1 MHDIDLLRYLAGAD
15 VERVFAELG
24 ASTRSDHPVEETGA
38 VTLRFSNGIVG
49 TFIFS
54 DAAASPWNFECE
66 WRSLKP
72 ATPMRRVADAKVLPH
87 TGSTGENP
95 TIPKTSQPC
104 YQFLGTRGSFSL
116 PQLELWRYKGTDND
130 DVGCWTDAMSPE
142 AAVPVGDTAPFTSQL
157 RHFCD
162 VCEGKDKPRCSA
174 TEAWKSIATL
184 EAIIESLR
192 TSKPVQVRSS
202 P

>member
-1 MHDIDLLRYLAGAD
+1 MGPLSYYEPPTAWRKDPKSGGVILINLVHDIDLLRYLAGAD

-54 DAAASPWNFECE
+54 DAAASPWNFEC
-66 WRSLKP
+66 
-72 ATPMRRVADAKVLPH
+72 
-87 TGSTGENP
+87 STGENP

-157 RHFCD
+157 RQFCD

-174 TEAWKSIATL
+174 TE
-184 EAIIESLR
+184 
-192 TSKPVQVRSS
+192 
-202 P
+202 